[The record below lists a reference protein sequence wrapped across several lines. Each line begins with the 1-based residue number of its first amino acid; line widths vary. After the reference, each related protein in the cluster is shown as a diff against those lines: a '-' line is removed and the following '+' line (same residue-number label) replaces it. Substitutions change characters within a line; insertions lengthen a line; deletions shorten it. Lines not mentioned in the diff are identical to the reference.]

1 MRLFAAA
8 LRPYGLSPFGSHRLR
23 AAAAI
28 AGRAAI
34 IAEAIPDMRVQIESH
49 ANDPAARARNAAAQ
63 RASGKVAASAFI
75 GLGIWPSRR
84 GLMCAHDL
92 PT

>member
-28 AGRAAI
+28 AGHSAMLFLALADR
-34 IAEAIPDMRVQIESH
+34 
-49 ANDPAARARNAAAQ
+49 PAGFQ
-63 RASGKVAASAFI
+63 RLTK
-75 GLGIWPSRR
+75 LG
-84 GLMCAHDL
+84 
-92 PT
+92 